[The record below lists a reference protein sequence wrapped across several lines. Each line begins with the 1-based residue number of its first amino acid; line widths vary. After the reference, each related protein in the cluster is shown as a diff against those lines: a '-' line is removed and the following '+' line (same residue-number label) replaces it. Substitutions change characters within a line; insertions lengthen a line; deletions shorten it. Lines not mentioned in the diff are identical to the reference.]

1 VDLNSTLRE
10 QARRQRAQADEL
22 FGLRGHG
29 VLVVGGGAG
38 IGAATCHHLAA
49 AGARVAVADV
59 ELERAES
66 VAAELDGTGTAPI
79 ALVADVAQPDAA
91 RQLVH
96 DAAAGLGRLD
106 AVVNIVGVAGWGPLL
121 EMDLDQW
128 HLDLER
134 NLTHHVVIA
143 TEAARLMIDAETR
156 GSIAMV
162 ASVSGLYGAPRHA
175 AYGAAKAGV
184 MSLARSMANEWG
196 PLGIRVNAVA
206 PDIIATP
213 RVVDGFTQRGIT
225 DIDAIARADGTPLGR
240 WGQPEEIAGPLLF
253 LVSELSSFITGQTI
267 VVDGGTQA
275 AFPHAGA
282 RPFS

>member
-1 VDLNSTLRE
+1 MDLISTLRE
-10 QARRQRAQADEL
+10 QARQQRQHAEDL
-22 FGLRGHG
+22 FGMRGRG

-38 IGAATCHHLAA
+38 IGAATCRHLAA
-49 AGARVAVADV
+49 AGAKVAVADV
-59 ELERAES
+59 DLERAQAV
-66 VAAELDGTGTAPI
+66 VADLADSGVPPI
-79 ALVADVAQPDAA
+79 ALAADVTRPDAA

-96 DAAAGLGRLD
+96 DAAAGLGHLD
-106 AVVNIVGVAGWGPLL
+106 ALVNIVGVAGWGPLL

-128 HLDLER
+128 HLDLDR
-134 NLTHHVVIA
+134 NLTHHMVIA
-143 TEAARLMIDAETR
+143 TEAARLMIESQIK

-162 ASVSGLYGAPRHA
+162 ASVSGLYGAPSHA

-196 PLGIRVNAVA
+196 PHGIRVNAVA

-213 RVVDGFTQRGIT
+213 RVVDGFTGRGIT
-225 DIDAIARADGTPLGR
+225 DLDAIARADGTPLGR

-253 LVSELSSFITGQTI
+253 LVSDLSSFVTGQTI

>member
-1 VDLNSTLRE
+1 MDLISTLRE
-10 QARRQRAQADEL
+10 QARQHRQQTDDL
-22 FGLRGHG
+22 FGIRGRG
-29 VLVVGGGAG
+29 MLVVGGGAG
-38 IGAATCHHLAA
+38 IGAATCRHLAA
-49 AGARVAVADV
+49 AGANVVVADV
-59 ELERAES
+59 DLERAEAVVADLDRPGAVS
-66 VAAELDGTGTAPI
+66 VALA
-79 ALVADVAQPDAA
+79 ADVTRPDAA
-91 RQLVH
+91 RQLVL
-96 DAAAGLGRLD
+96 DAAAALGRLD

-121 EMDLDQW
+121 DMDLDQW

-134 NLTHHVVIA
+134 NLTHHLVIA
-143 TEAARLMIDAETR
+143 TEAARLMIESETR

-162 ASVSGLYGAPRHA
+162 ASVSGLYGAPSHA

-196 PLGIRVNAVA
+196 PHGIRVNAVA

-213 RVVDGFTQRGIT
+213 RVVAGFTERGIT

-253 LVSELSSFITGQTI
+253 LVSDLSSFVTGQTI

>member
-1 VDLNSTLRE
+1 MDLISTLRE
-10 QARRQRAQADEL
+10 QARQQRQHAEDL
-22 FGLRGHG
+22 FGIRGRG

-38 IGAATCHHLAA
+38 IGAATCRHLAA
-49 AGARVAVADV
+49 AGAKVAVADV
-59 ELERAES
+59 DLSRAEA
-66 VAAELDGTGTAPI
+66 VAGDLPSGTEPV
-79 ALVADVAQPDAA
+79 ALAADVTQADAA
-91 RQLVH
+91 RRLVH
-96 DAAAGLGRLD
+96 EAAEALGRLD
-106 AVVNIVGVAGWGPLL
+106 AVVNIVGAAGWGPLL
-121 EMDLDQW
+121 DMDLDQW

-134 NLTHHVVIA
+134 NLTHHLVIA
-143 TEAARLMIDAETR
+143 TEAARLMIDSETR

-162 ASVSGLYGAPRHA
+162 ASVSGLYGAPSHA

-196 PLGIRVNAVA
+196 PHGIRVNAVA

-213 RVVDGFTQRGIT
+213 RVVDGFTERGIT

-253 LVSELSSFITGQTI
+253 LVSDLSSFVTGQTI

>member
-1 VDLNSTLRE
+1 MDLISTLRE
-10 QARRQRAQADEL
+10 QARQQRQHADDL
-22 FGLRGHG
+22 FGIRGHG
-29 VLVVGGGAG
+29 ILVVGGGAG
-38 IGAATCHHLAA
+38 IGAATCRHLAA
-49 AGARVAVADV
+49 AGAKVAVADV
-59 ELERAES
+59 DLERAEA
-66 VAAELDGTGTAPI
+66 VAGDLAGSAAPV
-79 ALVADVAQPDAA
+79 ALAADVTRPDAA

-121 EMDLDQW
+121 DMELEQW

-134 NLTHHVVIA
+134 NLTHHLVIA
-143 TEAARLMIDAETR
+143 TEAARLMIEAGTR

-162 ASVSGLYGAPRHA
+162 ASVSGLYGAPSHA

-196 PLGIRVNAVA
+196 PHGIRVNAVA

-213 RVVDGFTQRGIT
+213 RVVDGFTERGIT

-240 WGQPEEIAGPLLF
+240 WGKPEEIAGPLLF
-253 LVSELSSFITGQTI
+253 LVSDLSSFVTGQTI

>member
-1 VDLNSTLRE
+1 MDLISTLRE
-10 QARRQRAQADEL
+10 QARQQRAQADEL
-22 FGLRGHG
+22 FGIRGHG

-59 ELERAES
+59 ELERAEH
-66 VAAELDGTGTAPI
+66 VAAEIAGTGTGPI
-79 ALVADVAQPDAA
+79 ALEADVAQPDAA

-96 DAAAGLGRLD
+96 DAAGGLGRLD
-106 AVVNIVGVAGWGPLL
+106 AVINIVGAAGWGPLL
-121 EMDLDQW
+121 EMDLDHW

-134 NLTHHVVIA
+134 NLTHHLVIA

-156 GSIAMV
+156 GAIAMV

-196 PLGIRVNAVA
+196 PHGIRVNAVA

-225 DIDAIARADGTPLGR
+225 DLDAIARADGTPLGR
-240 WGQPEEIAGPLLF
+240 WGQPEEVAGPLLF